1 MRKLEEMLANE
12 GFLRIHS
19 SYLVNMAYIERLLS
33 SGATLLDGKFL
44 MVSQH
49 NYPEIKKKYLE
60 WKGLG

>member
-1 MRKLEEMLANE
+1 MRKLEEMLTNE

-19 SYLVNMAYIERLLS
+19 SYLVNMAYIDRLLS
-33 SGATLLDGKFL
+33 SGVTLLNGKSL

-49 NYPEIKKKYLE
+49 NYPEIKKRYLE

>member
-1 MRKLEEMLANE
+1 ME

-33 SGATLLDGKFL
+33 SGVTLLDGKFL

>member
-33 SGATLLDGKFL
+33 SGVTLLNGKSL

-49 NYPEIKKKYLE
+49 NYPGIKKKYLE
-60 WKGLG
+60 WKGIG